1 MPCDHRS
8 ILQRGILFKA
18 LRDCGVTGRDCGKL
32 PHACKETGGARAEKP
47 CGCHSG
53 RSRPRRQEVSADLSK
68 EPETYSKHIIC
79 IERTTNEVLYEKD
92 AYSKTPMAS
101 TTKIMTA
108 IIVLEN
114 CDLSENVKIST
125 KAANTG
131 GSTLGITAGSTISL
145 ESLMYGLLLRS
156 RK

>member
-1 MPCDHRS
+1 MKR
-8 ILQRGILFKA
+8 LYKRILFLGLFFIISLNCKCFA
-18 LRDCGVTGRDCGKL
+18 DDEIDEVTLEDYNVVNN
-32 PHACKETGGARAEKP
+32 TT
-47 CGCHSG
+47 
-53 RSRPRRQEVSADLSK
+53 QEVSADLSK

-125 KAANTG
+125 KAANTD

>member
-1 MPCDHRS
+1 MIKSVKKVLLVSISLIIIFTCDCFADDE
-8 ILQRGILFKA
+8 IEE
-18 LRDCGVTGRDCGKL
+18 VTADDYNNL
-32 PHACKETGGARAEKP
+32 
-47 CGCHSG
+47 SV
-53 RSRPRRQEVSADLSK
+53 EVSADVTE
-68 EPETYSKHIIC
+68 EPETFSKHIIC
-79 IERTTNEVLYEKD
+79 IERTTGEVLFEKD
-92 AYSKTPMAS
+92 AYTKTAMAS

-114 CDLSENVKIST
+114 CDLSESVEISS

-131 GSTLGITAGSTISL
+131 GSTLGITAGTTMTM

>member
-1 MPCDHRS
+1 MIKSVKKVLLVSISLIMIFTCDCFADDE
-8 ILQRGILFKA
+8 IEE
-18 LRDCGVTGRDCGKL
+18 VTADDYNNL
-32 PHACKETGGARAEKP
+32 
-47 CGCHSG
+47 SV
-53 RSRPRRQEVSADLSK
+53 EVSADVTE
-68 EPETYSKHIIC
+68 EPETFSKHIIC
-79 IERTTNEVLYEKD
+79 IERTTGEVLFEKD
-92 AYSKTPMAS
+92 AYTKTAMAS

-114 CDLSENVKIST
+114 CDLSESVEISS

-131 GSTLGITAGSTISL
+131 GSTLGITAGTTMTM

>member
-1 MPCDHRS
+1 MRKKFKK
-8 ILQRGILFKA
+8 ILVIGIVILFLFNYKCFA
-18 LRDCGVTGRDCGKL
+18 DDEIEEVTDEDTEF
-32 PHACKETGGARAEKP
+32 ETIET
-47 CGCHSG
+47 
-53 RSRPRRQEVSADLSK
+53 SANITE

-92 AYSKTPMAS
+92 AYSKTAMAS

-114 CDLSENVKIST
+114 CDLNETVEISS
-125 KAANTG
+125 KAENTG
-131 GSTLGITAGSTISL
+131 GSTLGITSGTTMTM
-145 ESLMYGLLLRS
+145 ESLLYGLMLRS

>member
-1 MPCDHRS
+1 MRKLLKK
-8 ILQRGILFKA
+8 ILIIGIVILFLFNYKCFA
-18 LRDCGVTGRDCGKL
+18 DDEIEEVTDEDTEF
-32 PHACKETGGARAEKP
+32 ETIET
-47 CGCHSG
+47 
-53 RSRPRRQEVSADLSK
+53 SANITE

-92 AYSKTPMAS
+92 AYSKTAMAS

-114 CDLSENVKIST
+114 CDLNETVEISS

-131 GSTLGITAGSTISL
+131 GSTLGITSGTTMTM
-145 ESLMYGLLLRS
+145 ESLLYGLMLRS

>member
-1 MPCDHRS
+1 M
-8 ILQRGILFKA
+8 A
-18 LRDCGVTGRDCGKL
+18 L
-32 PHACKETGGARAEKP
+32 
-47 CGCHSG
+47 
-53 RSRPRRQEVSADLSK
+53 
-68 EPETYSKHIIC
+68 
-79 IERTTNEVLYEKD
+79 
-92 AYSKTPMAS
+92 

>member
-1 MPCDHRS
+1 MCRVFRKIGLIFFVI
-8 ILQRGILFKA
+8 ILSFSYKCFADDEIEDVSEDDTKFE
-18 LRDCGVTGRDCGKL
+18 VV
-32 PHACKETGGARAEKP
+32 ET
-47 CGCHSG
+47 SG
-53 RSRPRRQEVSADLSK
+53 DITK
-68 EPETYSKHIIC
+68 EPETFSKHIIC
-79 IERTTNEVLYEKD
+79 MERSTGEVLYEKD
-92 AYSKTPMAS
+92 AYTKTAMAS

-114 CDLSENVKIST
+114 CDLTESVEISS

-131 GSTLGITAGSTISL
+131 GSTLGITSGTTMTM

>member
-1 MPCDHRS
+1 MKMINNLKKILILTLIVFLS
-8 ILQRGILFKA
+8 ICGYVKADEEDSENIDFSEIWNEYITSSTESSNEPVLNSRAAIVLDRKTGAVLFEKNA
-18 LRDCGVTGRDCGKL
+18 FSK
-32 PHACKETGGARAEKP
+32 RA
-47 CGCHSG
+47 
-53 RSRPRRQEVSADLSK
+53 
-68 EPETYSKHIIC
+68 
-79 IERTTNEVLYEKD
+79 
-92 AYSKTPMAS
+92 MAS

>member
-1 MPCDHRS
+1 MSRVFRKIVFISFVIIFSLSYKCFADDE
-8 ILQRGILFKA
+8 IEDVGEDDVNFE
-18 LRDCGVTGRDCGKL
+18 VV
-32 PHACKETGGARAEKP
+32 ET
-47 CGCHSG
+47 SG
-53 RSRPRRQEVSADLSK
+53 DITE
-68 EPETYSKHIIC
+68 EPETFSKHIIC
-79 IERTTNEVLYEKD
+79 MERSTGEVLYEKD
-92 AYSKTPMAS
+92 AYTKTAMAS

-114 CDLSENVKIST
+114 CDLTEKVEISS

-131 GSTLGITAGSTISL
+131 GSTLGITSGTTMTM